1 MRKSGLIQSFVGVLA
16 TCAIALSTL
25 APSPAS
31 ADTVAAQTI
40 PTDFRFFGSGYGHG
54 VGMSQIGARG
64 QALEGKSAVEIL
76 NYYYPGTSVTPY
88 PDNQLIRVNIAN
100 LVSSISITT
109 VDKVGEIRLY
119 KGDIPLSE
127 NPEPIGIYK
136 GDTTALFTNFAGSVV
151 PTLSSPT
158 TKFAPFTPNVS
169 WTVRWDIATTTM
181 QVSNQSA
188 INQYKYG
195 QITIKS
201 VTNAVSSYLA
211 VTNTLRLHDEYL
223 WGIGEVPSSWP
234 AAALEAQAIAARTYA
249 LGKMSRIRSECD
261 CNIYNS
267 TVDQNFVGYSKE
279 IEKIY
284 GIKWKEAVNRT
295 FVDDANALVVTL
307 DSKPISALYASSTG
321 GATQNVKDVWG
332 SSIAYLQGVP
342 DPWSLDTTIN
352 PRFAFWERV
361 VTQKDIAAAFALKD
375 VVTYRID
382 ARSKT
387 GSVMSITAA
396 SSDGRTATLTGELFR
411 ARTKLPSTWFKDPVN
426 APLISEGAICDNSMR
441 FVKQFCYE

>member
-1 MRKSGLIQSFVGVLA
+1 MRKSGLLLSVLA
-16 TCAIALSTL
+16 LVTSTL
-25 APSPAS
+25 PTFAPSS
-31 ADTVAAQTI
+31 AFADSLPTQAI
-40 PTDFRFFGSGYGHG
+40 PNDFRFFGSGYGHG

-100 LVSSISITT
+100 LISSISLKA
-109 VDKVGEIRLY
+109 VGGVGELRLY
-119 KGDIPLSE
+119 KGDIPLNES
-127 NPEPIGIYK
+127 PEPLGIYK

-158 TKFAPFTPNVS
+158 TKFAPFTPNNS
-169 WTVRWDIATTTM
+169 WTLRWDIPSTTIEVT
-181 QVSNQSA
+181 NQNLV
-188 INQYKYG
+188 NQYKYG

-201 VTNAVSSYLA
+201 VSNAVSSYLA

-249 LGKMSRIRSECD
+249 LGKLSRIRVECD

-295 FVDDANALVVTL
+295 FIDQENAMVITF
-307 DSKPISALYASSTG
+307 DGKPISAFYSSSTG

-361 VTQKDIAAAFALKD
+361 VTQRDIASAFALKD

-382 ARSKT
+382 SRSKT

-426 APLISEGAICDNSMR
+426 VPLISESAVCDNTMR
-441 FVKQFCYE
+441 FVKRFCYE